1 MLTACSISLRVEPG
15 QLIAIVGSVGSG
27 KSSLLECLLGEM
39 DKLSGTIVMQV
50 SAMFSKTA
58 VAPALSSR
66 DFVAR
71 VRDFIARR
79 SRRRCDCRVA
89 RCDFVAQTNTAS
101 APVFSFHDPPSQT
114 RFQNDE
120 TVPHLIF
127 CELFD

>member
-71 VRDFIARR
+71 ARDFIARQ

-89 RCDFVAQTNTAS
+89 HCDFVA
-101 APVFSFHDPPSQT
+101 
-114 RFQNDE
+114 
-120 TVPHLIF
+120 
-127 CELFD
+127 

>member
-66 DFVAR
+66 DF
-71 VRDFIARR
+71 IARLLHF
-79 SRRRCDCRVA
+79 RVA
-89 RCDFVAQTNTAS
+89 RYDFVA
-101 APVFSFHDPPSQT
+101 
-114 RFQNDE
+114 
-120 TVPHLIF
+120 
-127 CELFD
+127 

>member
-71 VRDFIARR
+71 VRDFIARQ
-79 SRRRCDCRVA
+79 SRRRCAVELHA
-89 RCDFVAQTNTAS
+89 ATLS
-101 APVFSFHDPPSQT
+101 LKQT
-114 RFQNDE
+114 RLLHQFSRF
-120 TVPHLIF
+120 TILLHKHGSKTMK
-127 CELFD
+127 LFHI